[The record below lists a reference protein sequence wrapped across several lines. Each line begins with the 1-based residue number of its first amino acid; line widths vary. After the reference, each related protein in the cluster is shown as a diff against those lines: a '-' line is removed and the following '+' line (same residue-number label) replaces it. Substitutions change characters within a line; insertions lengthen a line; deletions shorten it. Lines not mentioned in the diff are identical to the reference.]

1 MEAEIVFTDLRQ
13 CQVEVEIRACDCTMI
28 EQLSSE
34 KEMEAYT
41 LLKDL

>member
-1 MEAEIVFTDLRQ
+1 MG
-13 CQVEVEIRACDCTMI
+13 VEIRACDCTMI